1 MKSVLLSI
9 LFVFV
14 SLNAFAQLGQCT
26 PDATYQ
32 DSAVGVYPLPYDP
45 ITNPNGGITKSA
57 CKNHPYQFIFNVVV
71 PDTVNFPGFGMIP
84 LNNLS
89 LVTTGAFSNLPKG
102 LNYACNPPNCIFL
115 KNTVGCV
122 SMFGTVDNSVA
133 VGDYELIIS
142 GTLATGLG
150 LDIPF
155 TFPNAA
161 LYPGTYI
168 LKVEPENSSTC
179 YKVATSEVRSN
190 NYYGEL
196 NPNPVANNAI
206 FNIFSKKNAIVELS
220 IMNLNGINIFSQKM
234 LLQEGKNIQSIDA
247 SNFPNGVYLY
257 KIYDNNE
264 SAVGKMVVQH

>member
-1 MKSVLLSI
+1 MKSILLSI

-14 SLNAFAQLGQCT
+14 TANAFAQLDQCT

-45 ITNPNGGITKSA
+45 VANPNGGINKSA
-57 CKNHPYQFIFNVVV
+57 CKNHPYQFIYNVVI
-71 PDTVNFPGFGMIP
+71 PDEFTYPGVGTFP
-84 LNNLS
+84 LDS
-89 LVTTGAFSNLPKG
+89 LILDPTGAFSNLPKG
-102 LNYACNPPNCIFL
+102 IDYACNPPNCVFK
-115 KNTVGCV
+115 KNTVGCLALY
-122 SMFGTVDNSVA
+122 GTVDNSAA
-133 VGDYELIIS
+133 VGDYELIITS
-142 GTLATGLG
+142 TINILG
-150 LDIPF
+150 QPLVI
-155 TFPNAA
+155 TFPNAT

-168 LKVEPENSSTC
+168 LKVEPENSTTC

-196 NPNPVANNAI
+196 NPNPVANNAL
-206 FNIFSKKNAIVELS
+206 FNIFSKKNANVELS
-220 IMNLNGINIFSQKM
+220 IMNMNGTSIFSQN
-234 LLQEGKNIQSIDA
+234 LLVQEGKNIQSIDV